1 MKKILL
7 SLIAIATIT
16 FSVEAQTKRNNAEKQ
31 NRTEKNG
38 KAKMGHGKHDEKKHD
53 QIMNHHKMGDKLNL
67 TEAQRQQMKSINM
80 DFKNRLQELKKND
93 NMTVKEFNAKK
104 EALMQE
110 RKQKTQAL
118 LTAEQKNQM
127 KQFKKEHS
135 DKREI
140 ESGKRIEKM
149 QTNLGLSNDQV
160 AKMKAQKEIYK
171 SRTEAIKNN
180 QSTGN
185 ERKKEQLKALRE
197 ERKNSFKSF
206 LTPEQL
212 QKLEAM
218 KNKRSMKTS

>member
-7 SLIAIATIT
+7 SLIAIAIIT
-16 FSVEAQTKRNNAEKQ
+16 FSVDAQTKRNNPEKQ

-38 KAKMGHGKHDEKKHD
+38 NEKIGHGKHHQKMD
-53 QIMNHHKMGDKLNL
+53 HHQMDNKLNL

-80 DFKNRLQELKKND
+80 DFKNRMQELKKND

-104 EALMQE
+104 KALMQE

-118 LTAEQKNQM
+118 LTPEQRNQM
-127 KQFKKEHS
+127 KQLKKEHS
-135 DKREI
+135 GKREI

-149 QTNLGLSNDQV
+149 RSNLGLSNDQV

-180 QSTGN
+180 RSISN
-185 ERKKEQLKALRE
+185 EQKKEQLKALRE
-197 ERKNSFKSF
+197 ARKNSLKSF

>member
-16 FSVEAQTKRNNAEKQ
+16 FSVDAQTKRNNAEKQ

-38 KAKMGHGKHDEKKHD
+38 NAKMGHGKHRQK
-53 QIMNHHKMGDKLNL
+53 INHHRMDDKLNL

-80 DFKNRLQELKKND
+80 AFKTRLQELKKND

-104 EALMQE
+104 QALMQE

-118 LTAEQKNQM
+118 LTPEQKNQM
-127 KQFKKEHS
+127 KQFKKDQS
-135 DKREI
+135 DKSEI
-140 ESGKRIEKM
+140 ESGKRMEKI

-171 SRTEAIKNN
+171 SRTEAIKNDR
-180 QSTGN
+180 SISN
-185 ERKKEQLKALRE
+185 EQKKEQLKALRE

>member
-16 FSVEAQTKRNNAEKQ
+16 FSVDAQTKRNNAEKQ

-38 KAKMGHGKHDEKKHD
+38 KSKLGHAKHDEKKHD
-53 QIMNHHKMGDKLNL
+53 QMMNHHKMGDKVNL

-80 DFKNRLQELKKND
+80 DFKNRLQELKKSD

-110 RKQKTQAL
+110 RKQKIQAL
-118 LTAEQKNQM
+118 LTPEQKNQM

-135 DKREI
+135 DKGEI
-140 ESGKRIEKM
+140 ESGKRMEKM

>member
-16 FSVEAQTKRNNAEKQ
+16 FSVDAQTKRNKVEKQ
-31 NRTEKNG
+31 NSTEKNDN
-38 KAKMGHGKHDEKKHD
+38 AKMGHGKHDQK
-53 QIMNHHKMGDKLNL
+53 MNHHKMDDKLNL
-67 TEAQRQQMKSINM
+67 TEAQKQQMKSINM
-80 DFKNRLQELKKND
+80 DLKNRMQELKKND

-118 LTAEQKNQM
+118 LTPEQKNQM

-140 ESGKRIEKM
+140 ESGKRMEKM

-180 QSTGN
+180 RSTSN
-185 ERKKEQLKALRE
+185 EQKKEQLKALRE

>member
-7 SLIAIATIT
+7 SIIAIAIIT
-16 FSVEAQTKRNNAEKQ
+16 FSVDAQTKRNNAEKQ

-38 KAKMGHGKHDEKKHD
+38 NAKMGHGKHHQK
-53 QIMNHHKMGDKLNL
+53 MNHHKMDDKLNL

-80 DFKNRLQELKKND
+80 DFKNRMQELKKND
-93 NMTVKEFNAKK
+93 NMTVKDFNTKK

-118 LTAEQKNQM
+118 LTPEQKNQM
-127 KQFKKEHS
+127 KHFKKEKS

-140 ESGKRIEKM
+140 ESAKRMEKM

-171 SRTEAIKNN
+171 SRTVAIKNN
-180 QSTGN
+180 QSIST
-185 ERKKEQLKALRE
+185 EQKKEQLKALRE

>member
-7 SLIAIATIT
+7 SIIAIAIIT
-16 FSVEAQTKRNNAEKQ
+16 FSVDAQTKRNNAEKQ

-38 KAKMGHGKHDEKKHD
+38 NAKMGHGKHHQK
-53 QIMNHHKMGDKLNL
+53 MNHHKMDDKLNL

-80 DFKNRLQELKKND
+80 DFKNRMQELKKND
-93 NMTVKEFNAKK
+93 NMTVKDFNTKK

-118 LTAEQKNQM
+118 LTPEQKNQM
-127 KQFKKEHS
+127 KHFKNEKS

-140 ESGKRIEKM
+140 ESAKRMEKM

-171 SRTEAIKNN
+171 SRTVAIKNN
-180 QSTGN
+180 QSIST
-185 ERKKEQLKALRE
+185 EQKKEQLKALRE

>member
-16 FSVEAQTKRNNAEKQ
+16 FSVDAQTKRNNAEKQ
-31 NRTEKNG
+31 NRTEKNDRG
-38 KAKMGHGKHDEKKHD
+38 KMGHNKHHQKMD
-53 QIMNHHKMGDKLNL
+53 HHRIDDKLNL
-67 TEAQRQQMKSINM
+67 TEAQRQQMNSINM
-80 DFKNRLQELKKND
+80 DFKNRMQELKKND
-93 NMTVKEFNAKK
+93 NLTVKEFNTKN

-118 LTAEQKNQM
+118 LTTEQKNQM
-127 KQFKKEHS
+127 KQFKKEQS
-135 DKREI
+135 DKKGM
-140 ESGKRIEKM
+140 ESGKRIEKV

-160 AKMKAQKEIYK
+160 AKMKAQKEIYESRAEVIRNNK
-171 SRTEAIKNN
+171 SL
-180 QSTGN
+180 SN
-185 ERKKEQLKALRE
+185 EQKKEQLKALKE
-197 ERKNSFKSF
+197 QRKNSFKSF

>member
-16 FSVEAQTKRNNAEKQ
+16 FSVDAQTKRNNAEKQ
-31 NRTEKNG
+31 DRTEKDGN
-38 KAKMGHGKHDEKKHD
+38 AKMGHGKHHQK
-53 QIMNHHKMGDKLNL
+53 MNHHKMDDKLNL

-80 DFKNRLQELKKND
+80 DFKNRMQELKKND
-93 NMTVKEFNAKK
+93 NMTVKEFNSKK
-104 EALMQE
+104 EALIKE

-118 LTAEQKNQM
+118 LTPEQKNQM
-127 KQFKKEHS
+127 KQFKKEQS
-135 DKREI
+135 DKRENA
-140 ESGKRIEKM
+140 SGKRTEKM
-149 QTNLGLSNDQV
+149 QTDLGLTNDQV

-171 SRTEAIKNN
+171 SRAEDIKNDG
-180 QSTGN
+180 SISN
-185 ERKKEQLKALRE
+185 EQKKEQLKALRE
-197 ERKNSFKSF
+197 ARKNSLKSF

>member
-7 SLIAIATIT
+7 SLIAIAIT
-16 FSVEAQTKRNNAEKQ
+16 FSVDAQTKRNSAEKQ
-31 NRTEKNG
+31 NRIEKNG
-38 KAKMGHGKHDEKKHD
+38 NAKMGHGKHHQKMD
-53 QIMNHHKMGDKLNL
+53 HHKMNDKLNL

-149 QTNLGLSNDQV
+149 QINLGLSNDQV